1 MRVEEMTQGGIA
13 ADEDD
18 LLKGMAETALLQQ
31 PEQTFHRDVD
41 DAVFGFLAGCTV
53 DDMGNAAHRCAHNV
67 AVSDIAAYRLQS
79 RLGFKTAV
87 VAQSANGHVVEIF
100 AGQQALDEMSSYLAR
115 RAGYEDV
122 LHLLASFVGIFA
134 T

>member
-1 MRVEEMTQGGIA
+1 
-13 ADEDD
+13 
-18 LLKGMAETALLQQ
+18 
-31 PEQTFHRDVD
+31 
-41 DAVFGFLAGCTV
+41 
-53 DDMGNAAHRCAHNV
+53 MGNAAHRCAHNV